1 MYGPIFDLLIAAQN
15 KKILVE
21 VENRYAQE
29 RNEQSNSGGK
39 THSNNFKFVEDSEI
53 QTGETR
59 RSTTATSLVRK
70 LRWSTLG
77 LQFDWSKVCTL
88 FAYIV
93 VLTISIILYFI
104 SLIALNSFSL

>member
-15 KKILVE
+15 QKILVE

-29 RNEQSNSGGK
+29 RNEQSNCGGK
-39 THSNNFKFVEDSEI
+39 THSKNFKFVEDSEI

-59 RSTTATSLVRK
+59 TATSLVRK

-88 FAYIV
+88 FASIV
-93 VLTISIILYFI
+93 VLTISII
-104 SLIALNSFSL
+104 SLFHFPYCSGIDIF